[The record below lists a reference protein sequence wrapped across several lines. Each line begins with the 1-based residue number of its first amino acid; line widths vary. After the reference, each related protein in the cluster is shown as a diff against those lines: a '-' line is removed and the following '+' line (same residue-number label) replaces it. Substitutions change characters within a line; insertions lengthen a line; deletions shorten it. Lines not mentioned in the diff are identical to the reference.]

1 MHLLIDGEAKSLVSS
16 LNVNID
22 QYFYTLYV
30 FIWVHSKETSC
41 RLSSLNFLVQ
51 LRVAE
56 INGKR
61 NQSQSQAARL
71 RHDLFNTDYDPE
83 LRPVLNMSDKV
94 TVKLGISL
102 HQLIDVVRITL
113 VSLNRLTLRI
123 VVRLTSASLTSCQRT
138 IQGLVIYCGMN

>member
-1 MHLLIDGEAKSLVSS
+1 MKTLKHKIFKGTFLSLLYLTTVTSS
-16 LNVNID
+16 N
-22 QYFYTLYV
+22 
-30 FIWVHSKETSC
+30 K
-41 RLSSLNFLVQ
+41 
-51 LRVAE
+51 E

-102 HQLIDVVRITL
+102 HQLIDVDEKNQL
-113 VSLNRLTLRI
+113 MQVSLWIR
-123 VVRLTSASLTSCQRT
+123 Q
-138 IQGLVIYCGMN
+138 VITDYEP